1 MGTNDAGQPSDQGFV
16 ASFLTSDTERGEAL
30 RYADEDAYDAAYVTM
45 ITAFRWLILAVYIA
59 LVLTDEMHVNTLALI
74 GSAGWI
80 GITNVIATWTWREK
94 RPVPWYD
101 RVYLYM
107 DLVSVMVAVLATA
120 NLSYPTWL
128 AYVILMVQS
137 PSARSTRAA
146 ATYNVLCLASFAAAV
161 AILALTGWYDAHI
174 GTTVVTVVMLTLI
187 GIHLS
192 IMFDGNRRMW
202 WIIRMMA
209 ITDALTGLSNRRRFS
224 RYMADPPTERSLA
237 LILIDVD
244 RFKEFNDDFGH
255 LAGDKLLVDL
265 SASLKR
271 AFPDALTIAR
281 YGGDEFVVLLPCATM
296 ALAEQRLESLMTQR
310 PGERLPVSA
319 GIAIWPD
326 HHPTLDAAF
335 AAADDCLREAKRAQ
349 RGSYATWRRDGRI
362 EVHASEKPAA

>member
-1 MGTNDAGQPSDQGFV
+1 MGTNDAADSADQGFY
-16 ASFLTSDTERGEAL
+16 ASLLSSNTERGEAL

-45 ITAFRWLILAVYIA
+45 ITAFRWIILATY
-59 LVLTDEMHVNTLALI
+59 LVMVLSGAMTVNTLALI

-80 GITNVIATWTWREK
+80 ALTNVIATWTWRQK

-101 RVYLYM
+101 AVYLYM
-107 DLVSVMVAVLATA
+107 DLMSVMVVVLATA

-128 AYVILMVQS
+128 AFVILMVQS

-146 ATYNVLCLASFAAAV
+146 TIYNITCLASFALCIAV
-161 AILALTGWYDAHI
+161 LTLSGWYSVRV
-174 GTTVVTVVMLTLI
+174 GTTIVTLVMLTLI
-187 GIHLS
+187 GVHLS

-209 ITDALTGLSNRRRFS
+209 ITDSLTGLSNRRQFS
-224 RYMADPPTERSLA
+224 RYMADPPTQRSLA

-244 RFKEFNDDFGH
+244 RFKEFNDEFGH

-265 SASLKR
+265 ASVLNR
-271 AFPDALTIAR
+271 VFPDAMTIAR
-281 YGGDEFVVLLPCATM
+281 YGGDEFVILLPCRAM
-296 ALAEQRLESLMTQR
+296 EQAEQRVDALLGVR
-310 PGERLPVSA
+310 PGERLPVSV
-319 GIAIWPD
+319 GIAMWPD

-335 AAADDCLREAKRAQ
+335 AAADDCLRTAKRAQ

-362 EVHASEKPAA
+362 EVHASESPRV